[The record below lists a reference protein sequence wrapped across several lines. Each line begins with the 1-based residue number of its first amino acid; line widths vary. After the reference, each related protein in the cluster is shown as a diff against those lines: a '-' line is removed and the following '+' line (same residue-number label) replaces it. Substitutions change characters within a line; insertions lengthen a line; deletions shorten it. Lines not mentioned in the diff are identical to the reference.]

1 MSENQAVG
9 EPVEVGSGLVDVRT
23 GEWMG
28 WSTWTSDA
36 FEQRAG
42 PFYERMEADGT
53 RVSAF
58 RAERRHMNGAG
69 FMHGGCLM
77 TFADSALFTIA
88 QDALGDSHGVTMNL
102 SGDFLDAAREGQLIE
117 GRGEVTRAGGKT
129 IYVRGIV
136 TADGQPV
143 LSFTGIIRKIALSA
157 SNP

>member
-9 EPVEVGSGLVDVRT
+9 EPVEAGSGLVEVRT

-28 WSTWTSDA
+28 WSTWISDA

-42 PFYERMEADGT
+42 PFYERTEADGT

-88 QDALGDSHGVTMNL
+88 RDALGDNHGVTMNL
-102 SGDFLDAAREGQLIE
+102 SGDFLDAAREGQFIE
-117 GRGEVTRAGGKT
+117 ARGEVTRAGGKT

-136 TADGQPV
+136 SADGQPV
-143 LSFTGIIRKIALSA
+143 LSFTGIIRKIARRRV
-157 SNP
+157 